1 MLKSISRR
9 RLHWVNHRVQPPR
22 HRYDV
27 CSMAWRCGSVT
38 ARLSQH
44 DRVVAVHS
52 LVDVYVGDEVLVEL
66 DGRAVEELGV
76 APGEYTTAVKE
87 AVAVFDEQ
95 LVFGIKSG
103 DALSGVKINQSVGCY
118 FIGGDAAVLAT
129 SSGEGPVPPRHR
141 ADVAR
146 VARF

>member
-1 MLKSISRR
+1 M
-9 RLHWVNHRVQPPR
+9 
-22 HRYDV
+22 
-27 CSMAWRCGSVT
+27 T